1 MANLW
6 KKSGLAAF
14 ALFLSIVMLT
24 SCSFPTRTGY
34 SRKLGAYKPVPTAQK
49 QEPAQASASTTAA
62 QTSDS
67 TKIAKAA
74 NPATQ
79 PAPKK
84 STAPAKQQTK
94 ASGGKKYSTLKE
106 YTDSWKGTKYVY
118 GGSSRKGTDCSGYI
132 MNVFRDFYGVS
143 LDHKAAAIY
152 KDTRFTQVSRSS
164 LKEGDLVFFG
174 DFWGISHIGV
184 YLSDGNFSHA
194 STSKGVMISNLE
206 EKYFDSRYKGARRLI
221 R

>member
-1 MANLW
+1 MTALV
-6 KKSGLAAF
+6 
-14 ALFLSIVMLT
+14 LFLGIAMLT

-34 SRKLGAYKPVPTAQK
+34 SRKLGAYKPVPAPQKTA
-49 QEPAQASASTTAA
+49 EAAPSAASATT
-62 QTSDS
+62 QTASADT
-67 TKIAKAA
+67 TKKVA

-84 STAPAKQQTK
+84 STAPVKQQTK
-94 ASGGKKYSTLKE
+94 ASGGKKYATLKE

-143 LDHKAAAIY
+143 LDHQAAAIY

-194 STSKGVMISNLE
+194 STSKGVMISNLD
-206 EKYFDSRYKGARRLI
+206 EKYFNSRYKGARRLI

>member
-1 MANLW
+1 MTALV
-6 KKSGLAAF
+6 
-14 ALFLSIVMLT
+14 LFLGIAMLT

-49 QEPAQASASTTAA
+49 QESAPAQSQPATTQTAA
-62 QTSDS
+62 AES
-67 TKIAKAA
+67 TKKAA

-79 PAPKK
+79 PAPKV
-84 STAPAKQQTK
+84 STAPAKKQAK
-94 ASGGKKYSTLKE
+94 ASSGKKYATLKE

-143 LDHKAAAIY
+143 LDHKASAIY
-152 KDTRFTQVSRSS
+152 EDTRFTKVNRGS

-194 STSKGVMISNLE
+194 STSKGVMESNLD